1 MEGIKAFT
9 PTAEEYQKYYSCKN
23 EVGNGWFSWLASRGE
38 FGNYAAGVWYRGG
51 IIRRGR
57 DVDVVE
63 GGHSPALKI
72 NRNSEIFKSLAA
84 NCELAE
90 GNVILLGQ
98 KHDLSKDWG
107 KGECDIPW
115 AMKQHHGKE
124 VEYWVELAGKD
135 DVIIRPTLPIAF
147 ACLYKSGVF
156 GKGECTAD
164 KVNKWMEEEF
174 VRAIEGLSKG
184 KTKASERGPLSKEEI
199 EANIRK
205 VYGKNNKSL
214 TIGEI
219 EEAADMI
226 HDNLD
231 VLDEIKA
238 IKSPEFN
245 GIGIRE
251 RQKRIYEAQK
261 ALDTKIGVLD
271 ERRKNIQ
278 SILQKK

>member
-90 GNVILLGQ
+90 GNAISLGQ

-107 KGECDIPW
+107 KGECNIPW
-115 AMKQHHGKE
+115 AMKQHHGEEIK
-124 VEYWVELAGKD
+124 YWLELAEKD
-135 DVIIRPTLPIAF
+135 HIIIRPTHPIAF
-147 ACLYKSGVF
+147 GMLYKSGVF
-156 GKGECTAD
+156 GEGECTAD

-174 VRAIEGLSKG
+174 VRAIG
-184 KTKASERGPLSKEEI
+184 KLRGKEEL
-199 EANIRK
+199 K
-205 VYGKNNKSL
+205 
-214 TIGEI
+214 
-219 EEAADMI
+219 EEPA
-226 HDNLD
+226 
-231 VLDEIKA
+231 
-238 IKSPEFN
+238 
-245 GIGIRE
+245 
-251 RQKRIYEAQK
+251 
-261 ALDTKIGVLD
+261 
-271 ERRKNIQ
+271 
-278 SILQKK
+278 SILEMKKEIANEK